1 MEDSVV
7 SWQVAVLNRARTEVQ
22 FVPLES
28 HGGGEVTD
36 GGVHLFP
43 KVIKKRKKEK
53 CFKQN
58 CHKHKQAIPVTSHLN
73 TDVWFFSAETSAAL
87 EPEAGESTQL
97 RLDSR
102 HA

>member
-1 MEDSVV
+1 MV
-7 SWQVAVLNRARTEVQ
+7 SWQVAVLNRARAEVQ
-22 FVPLES
+22 FAPLES
-28 HGGGEVTD
+28 YGGEGEATD

-43 KVIKKRKKEK
+43 KVIKKRKKEEY
-53 CFKQN
+53 FKQN
-58 CHKHKQAIPVTSHLN
+58 CHKQAIPVTSHLN

-87 EPEAGESTQL
+87 EPEAGEPTQL